1 MVLDAPQAL
10 PPPAIVSPAPR
21 EVSFGHVSGSVP
33 AGTRRLVVRAG
44 DRVLADRPLR
54 GRHFSLR
61 VELPPRL
68 LSLRVT
74 AVAKGG
80 RRVFSEVA
88 SVYGLPRAAAPRA
101 VVGHL
106 DVALARDVRVLT
118 SGFSGTS
125 SVYVQDLRDGRGA
138 AWNAAARFP
147 AASTL
152 KLAIAVTVLT
162 RHRGKPASE
171 SRLGRLLRKMLV
183 ESDNRAANELEVWL
197 GGSTSAGAAHVNQTM
212 WSLGMGDS
220 VMYGGYEPSPLRR
233 SAGPVLA
240 GSGLAGAVLASPAP
254 IPIRV
259 ESAPSFGL
267 GKHTSAA
274 DLATLLRAVY
284 LAAGAKGPLPRLGVA
299 ASEARHLLWLL
310 AMVADRG
317 KLGRFLHG
325 PIDGHV
331 TLLHKAGWLA
341 TARHDA
347 GIVVWPGGAFVATVL
362 TWRPDGVGS
371 PGDVLAGRVAANA
384 LRRFR

>member
-10 PPPAIVSPAPR
+10 PPPAIAPPAIVSPAPR

-33 AGTRRLVVRAG
+33 AGTRRLVVHAG
-44 DRVLADRPLR
+44 GRVLTDRPLR

-74 AVAKGG
+74 AVARGG

-88 SVYGLPRAAAPRA
+88 SVYGLPRAAAPRDVA
-101 VVGHL
+101 GHL
-106 DVALARDVRVLT
+106 DVVLARDLRALT
-118 SGFSGTS
+118 SGFPGTS
-125 SVYVQDLRDGRGA
+125 AVYVQDLRDGRGA

-183 ESDNRAANELEVWL
+183 ESDNSAANELEVWL
-197 GGSTSAGAAHVNQTM
+197 GGSTSAGAARVNQTM
-212 WSLGMGDS
+212 WSLGMRDS
-220 VMYGGYEPSPLRR
+220 LMYGGYESSPLRR
-233 SAGPVLA
+233 PA
-240 GSGLAGAVLASPAP
+240 GSVSTSPAP

-274 DLATLLRAVY
+274 DLATLIRAVY
-284 LAAGAKGPLPRLGVA
+284 LAAGAKGPLPRLGVT

-310 AMVADRG
+310 AMVADRE
-317 KLGRFLHG
+317 KLGRFLGG
-325 PIDGHV
+325 PIDGPV

-341 TARHDA
+341 TSRHDA
-347 GIVVWPGGAFVATVL
+347 GIVFWSGGAFVATVL
-362 TWRPDGVGS
+362 TWRPDSVGS
-371 PGDVLAGRVAANA
+371 PGDVLAGRVAAKA

>member
-44 DRVLADRPLR
+44 GRVLTDRPLR

-74 AVAKGG
+74 AVARDGG
-80 RRVFSEVA
+80 RVYSEVA
-88 SVYGLPRAAAPRA
+88 SVYGLPRAATPRA

-106 DVALARDVRVLT
+106 DVALARDLRALT
-118 SGFSGTS
+118 SGFPGTS
-125 SVYVQDLRDGRGA
+125 AVYVQDLRDGRGA

-183 ESDNRAANELEVWL
+183 ESDNSAANELEVWL

-212 WSLGMGDS
+212 WSLGMRDS
-220 VMYGGYEPSPLRR
+220 VMYGGYEPTPLRR
-233 SAGPVLA
+233 PAGPVLA
-240 GSGLAGAVLASPAP
+240 GPVWAGPAP

-284 LAAGAKGPLPRLGVA
+284 LAAGAKGPLLRLGVT

-317 KLGRFLHG
+317 KLGRFLAG
-325 PIDGHV
+325 PIDGPV

-347 GIVVWPGGAFVATVL
+347 GIVFWSGGAFVATVL

-371 PGDVLAGRVAANA
+371 SGDVLAGRVAAKA

>member
-44 DRVLADRPLR
+44 GRVLTDRPLR

-74 AVAKGG
+74 AVARDGG
-80 RRVFSEVA
+80 RVYSEVA
-88 SVYGLPRAAAPRA
+88 SVYGLPRAATPRA

-106 DVALARDVRVLT
+106 DVALARDLRALT
-118 SGFSGTS
+118 SGFPGTS
-125 SVYVQDLRDGRGA
+125 AVYVQDLRDGRGA

-162 RHRGKPASE
+162 RHHGKPASE

-183 ESDNRAANELEVWL
+183 ESDNSAANELEVWL

-212 WSLGMGDS
+212 WSLGMRDS

-233 SAGPVLA
+233 PAGP
-240 GSGLAGAVLASPAP
+240 GSASPAP

-267 GKHTSAA
+267 GKHTSAT

-284 LAAGAKGPLPRLGVA
+284 LAAGAKGPLPRLGVT

-317 KLGRFLHG
+317 KLGRFLAG
-325 PIDGHV
+325 PIDGPV

-347 GIVVWPGGAFVATVL
+347 GIVFWSGGAFVATVL

-371 PGDVLAGRVAANA
+371 SGDVLAGRVAAKA